1 MYPTP
6 YHSHLKKLTF
16 SCLPGGKCTVFVLL
30 KGERGGGNMG
40 TFVFFEILPSLREQS
55 NDIKENSAR
64 DMHKNVETWGW
75 W

>member
-1 MYPTP
+1 M
-6 YHSHLKKLTF
+6 
-16 SCLPGGKCTVFVLL
+16 C
-30 KGERGGGNMG
+30 

-75 W
+75 WWGSTFPGLYPSIEE